1 MQYENLK
8 NILPTIRW
16 TFEASKMQE
25 ESEKFEERLS
35 KEGNYKLIVDF
46 NDLNLEFQSKQM
58 EVENIKYKKKKT
70 LKKEV
75 VNLKEKKKDTDLF

>member
-1 MQYENLK
+1 MQYENSK

-16 TFEASKMQE
+16 TSVLSDMNS
-25 ESEKFEERLS
+25 ESEKFEDRLS

-46 NDLNLEFQSKQM
+46 NDLNLNFSSKQM
-58 EVENIKYKKKKT
+58 EIENIKYKKKKS

-75 VNLKEKKKDTDLF
+75 INLKEKKKDSDLF

>member
-1 MQYENLK
+1 MND
-8 NILPTIRW
+8 
-16 TFEASKMQE
+16 

-35 KEGNYKLIVDF
+35 KEGNYKLIIDF

-58 EVENIKYKKKKT
+58 EIDIIKYKKKKL

-75 VNLKEKKKDTDLF
+75 INLKEKKKDSDLF